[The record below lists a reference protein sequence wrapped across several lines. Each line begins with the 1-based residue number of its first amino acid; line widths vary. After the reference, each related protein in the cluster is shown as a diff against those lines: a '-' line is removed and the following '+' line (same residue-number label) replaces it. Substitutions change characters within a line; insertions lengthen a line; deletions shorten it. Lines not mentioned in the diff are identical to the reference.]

1 MSTRLHLY
9 TAFHANLKF
18 SSIPANQ
25 YSAIISRCFWPVVEM
40 LDQFPDI
47 RLGFEFPGETLEI
60 VESYDPEFLEA
71 VRSRWHAGR
80 CEVLA
85 SGYAQSILPLVP
97 AGVNARNLELG
108 DQVYERIFGR
118 RPAIAYV
125 NEQTYSSGTLGLYA
139 ERGYRAIIADW
150 DNTVAYNRY
159 PNSYRYFP
167 QRAVGD
173 GVKLPVIWNSSI
185 AFQKFQRYLGGELDL
200 DDYVGYL
207 ASQWSPEEDRAFL
220 LYGNDWEII
229 DYKPGQPLPLRPGA
243 ARLERDRLSQLFE
256 RLSGDERFA
265 LDTPSQVLDRFPP
278 KHDVHLESSEY
289 PIPCKKQDKYNV
301 TRWAVCGREATL
313 MNTQC
318 HELEQAVETVHALE
332 EEGGEG
338 DAATRELDRRLIS
351 LWGSDYRTY
360 VTQEKYVAFR
370 NDMGAALSMAGET
383 VKALSSRAPA
393 AELSFYNPNSVPWEG
408 VPHEFLAEFGAG
420 EAKLPV
426 SVSIG
431 GRVLP
436 TQLEDVELR
445 SDGSLRR
452 ARVVICPT
460 VPPRSWI
467 TGKFVSERSPA
478 GPAAEIGSR
487 GVTTRE
493 VRATF
498 NPGRGATLRELAF
511 PNVAPEPLAATLP
524 HGYFESVGLSP
535 DWYTGGITIFDQFNR
550 KVTDLV
556 AADLVM
562 PDADKLADY
571 PIRIPVRCK
580 IDLPTGSLWKTANVY
595 RDSPRLDITYHF
607 RLMDLQPHS
616 FRVGT
621 VTVNPA
627 AFERTSMSYL
637 TVNGGREPEHYVLS
651 GHRVVQ
657 DEPVS
662 LNVSSR
668 HCLGATEGWVAVSD
682 GSKGLAV
689 LTNKAECYSVPLIH
703 FEEVE
708 DSFFLRIYTSLAE
721 SDETSAQIWRGHS
734 QITVRYLG
742 FRGNVDGVRREGVSM
757 NGPLVT
763 QGACIRSGPR

>member
-9 TAFHANLKF
+9 SAFHANLKF
-18 SSIPANQ
+18 SSIPEDQ
-25 YSAIISRCFWPVVEM
+25 YPAIITRCFWPVLEM

-47 RLGFEFPGETLEI
+47 QLGFEFPGETLEI
-60 VESYDPEFLEA
+60 LESYDPEFLDA
-71 VRSRWHAGR
+71 VRSCWQAGR

-85 SGYAQSILPLVP
+85 SGYAQSIMPLVP
-97 AGVNARNLELG
+97 AAVNARNLELG
-108 DQVYERIFGR
+108 DQVYERIFGC
-118 RPAIAYV
+118 RPAVAYV
-125 NEQTYSSGTLGLYA
+125 NEQTYSTGILGLYA
-139 ERGYRAIIADW
+139 ERGYRAIMADW

-159 PNSYRYFP
+159 PSSYRYFP
-167 QRAVGD
+167 QLAVGD

-185 AFQKFQRYLGGELDL
+185 AFQKFQRYLGGEMDL
-200 DDYVGYL
+200 DSYVLYL
-207 ASQWSPEEDRAFL
+207 GAQWSADEDRAFL
-220 LYGNDWEII
+220 FYGNDWEII
-229 DYKPGQPLPLRPGA
+229 DYRPGQPIPLRPGVA
-243 ARLERDRLSQLFE
+243 TTERDRLS
-256 RLSGDERFA
+256 RLLDRLTGDSRFV
-265 LDTPSQVLDRFPP
+265 LVTPSQVLDRFPP
-278 KHDVHLESSEY
+278 MHDVHLESSEY

-318 HELEQAVETVHALE
+318 HQLEQTVEVVHALE
-332 EEGGEG
+332 QEGGKG
-338 DAATRELDRRLIS
+338 DAATEALDRRLIS

-360 VTQEKYVAFR
+360 VTHEKYVAFR
-370 NDMGAALSMAGET
+370 NDMGAALALAGET
-383 VKALSSRAPA
+383 VKRLRGQAPA
-393 AELSFYNPNSVPWEG
+393 ADDLSFYNPNSVPWEG
-408 VPHEFLAEFGAG
+408 VPHQFRAEFGPG
-420 EAKLPV
+420 EAKLPL

-431 GRVLP
+431 GHAIP
-436 TQLEDVELR
+436 TQLEDVEVR
-445 SDGSLRR
+445 ADGSLRR

-460 VPPRSWI
+460 VPPKTWI
-467 TGKFVSERSPA
+467 TGRFVRERAPAASP
-478 GPAAEIGSR
+478 AEIGSH

-493 VRATF
+493 VRAVF
-498 NPGRGATLRELAF
+498 NPGRGGTLRELAF
-511 PNVAPEPLAATLP
+511 PNVAVEPLAATLP

-535 DWYTGGITIFDQFNR
+535 DWYTGGVIIFDEFNR

-556 AADLVM
+556 PTDLVI
-562 PDADKLADY
+562 PDAVHEADY

-580 IDLPTGSLWKTANVY
+580 IDLPTGSLWKTMNVY
-595 RDSPRLDITYHF
+595 RDTPRLDITYHF
-607 RLMDLQPHS
+607 RFMDLQPHS
-616 FRVGT
+616 FRLGI

-627 AFERTSMSYL
+627 AFERESMRYI
-637 TVNGGREPEHYVLS
+637 TVNGGREPEPYVLS
-651 GHRVVQ
+651 GRRVTQ

-689 LTNKAECYSVPLIH
+689 MTNKGECYSVPLIH

-708 DSFFLRIYTSLAE
+708 NSFFLRLYTSLAE

-742 FRGNVDGVRREGVSM
+742 YRGDVDAVRREGLSM

-763 QGACIRSGPR
+763 QGSCVRSG